1 MCSKMIFLANIS
13 NEQNIAFGVPQKI
26 INNDLVRLCAKK
38 RILKNLWEILKIAI
52 KPKLDNG
59 A

>member
-1 MCSKMIFLANIS
+1 MIFLANIS

-38 RILKNLWEILKIAI
+38 RILKNLWKIFKIAI